1 MASEVAKA
9 KLDIIK
15 QELGMVQSSI
25 DKYDDI
31 NFRIRGWEVTIWS
44 ALMVVFF
51 QTGKNLVPVI
61 AMLVPLIFWALDG
74 LYKSFR
80 ESYKNRKN
88 KISMYLSSKNFEK
101 EFNSGKISFESPT
114 YPTHKAEDVFKNCFR
129 SHVFLLHVLLF
140 VIAAVMYFWLV

>member
-1 MASEVAKA
+1 MPNEIARA
-9 KLDIIK
+9 KLEIIK

-51 QTGKNLVPVI
+51 QTGKNLVPLI
-61 AMLVPLIFWALDG
+61 AMLTPLIFWALDG

-80 ESYKNRKN
+80 QSYRSRRDS
-88 KISMYLSSKNFEK
+88 IAIYLSSKKFER
-101 EFNSGKISFESPT
+101 EFKSGNLSFESPAH
-114 YPTHKAEDVFKNCFR
+114 PTHRAEDVLRNCLLP
-129 SHVFLLHVLLF
+129 HVFLIHILLF
-140 VIAAVMYFWLV
+140 AIAAATYLWLA